1 MTVDDGDGWYQL
13 HTCDAVKIKNEM
25 EMICFKPQATGGIN
39 QTYIPLYF
47 FSGGTVMDEMKE
59 SGGGFYFFWFWWVN
73 SHPHVIGTCDKPAL

>member
-1 MTVDDGDGWYQL
+1 MRDGDDL
-13 HTCDAVKIKNEM
+13 L
-25 EMICFKPQATGGIN
+25 QATGTGGIN

-73 SHPHVIGTCDKPAL
+73 SHLTL